1 MFTISYLEDVLEA
14 PVVLLEDGV
23 LGGEVEGEAPPQRVL
38 HGGVGKVPDGGVRVV
53 HAHGDAGALELV
65 DLEAELLAA
74 VGGLEGHGEGAG
86 AGDEEV
92 GGAVLV
98 AVRVSADHNGLG
110 PGRDQAGNVLADD
123 GLTGIQKKYQLHN

>member
-1 MFTISYLEDVLEA
+1 M
-14 PVVLLEDGV
+14 
-23 LGGEVEGEAPPQRVL
+23 
-38 HGGVGKVPDGGVRVV
+38 GKVPDGGVRVV

-98 AVRVSADHNGLG
+98 AVGVAADHDGLG
-110 PGRDQAGNVLADD
+110 PGGHEAGDVLADD
-123 GLTGIQKKYQLHN
+123 GLTDEEKKR